1 MILKAIGKPWSV
13 AGEAP
18 PRKAKVSKLTQK
30 SFGIGRVFSLLI
42 LKSVVLLSMGHITLP
57 CCIGYD
63 KKLKINDEGNLPVAC
78 CCRRVLCET
87 PFSQKLTVR
96 LIMPI
101 WPHVF
106 SALKKKTS
114 WEKI

>member
-1 MILKAIGKPWSV
+1 MILKAIGIEWCDK
-13 AGEAP
+13 GEAP

-57 CCIGYD
+57 CCIGCD

-96 LIMPI
+96 LIVPI
-101 WPHVF
+101 WPHVLPV
-106 SALKKKTS
+106 LKKKTS